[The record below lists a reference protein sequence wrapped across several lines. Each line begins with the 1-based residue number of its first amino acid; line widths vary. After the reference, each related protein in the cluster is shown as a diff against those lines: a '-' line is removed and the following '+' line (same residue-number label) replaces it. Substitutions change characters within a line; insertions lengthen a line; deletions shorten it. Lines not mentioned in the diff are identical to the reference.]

1 MARIPIGPGAP
12 QVMPEVQQNRVITHD
27 TSGEARGAQ
36 QIANAVTTGA
46 LGYLE
51 QQQREDSALAKVKA
65 SNSLLD
71 RETAINAIN
80 RDLSEQVATGKL
92 SYDKL
97 EETYGSAVSKL
108 EPLQAS
114 GLDPT
119 TAGELERSAKRMQIK
134 GLEGVQTLKVAARKD
149 SAAADLTS
157 RMDLLGKD
165 AAMPG
170 ANIDQINARMDA
182 EDIDIAGHL
191 AYGEQWQNRK
201 QQFKDNNWTTHATQR
216 VVEARDNLGTMQK
229 IQNDLTSGEGF
240 YAGKLDPEK
249 RTQLLNT
256 ITGRIYQIKEHN
268 ERQAEIREN
277 KAERALTQMDRQA
290 ATGIP
295 PTPADQQRW
304 QSLVSGTSAAGEF
317 KERIN
322 QMAEVQGLLRQPIE
336 AQQQYVDQK
345 RQQMAA
351 NGGGVAEQANLNRL
365 QSAIDTNVKLM
376 KTDPLSF
383 SALRTGSDVE
393 PIDLSQIGTPEGQQA
408 LGEQIASRFDVTNAV
423 RKKYGPE
430 VSRVPFK
437 AQELEAIKAGYEAA
451 DDKTKISILAAVG
464 GAAPTGPDAAAAIK
478 AIAPEQPITLLAGM
492 AQYRGLK
499 ATDGTDVAKTLMVG
513 SKILKDKSVAT
524 PEDSLM
530 QAAFES
536 QVGNAMPGGTQ
547 QREQA
552 YTGFKA
558 IYAGL
563 AEASGKRYDPAVKDV
578 DGALAKK
585 AADMITGGVTTRGGG
600 WFSGSSYKVIKPYG
614 MDDDAF
620 DKAVTGQLGAVA
632 ASAGLSVEQLNDMP
646 LSAVPGTEG
655 AYYLLNAGRIQLDPK
670 TNQPVVVKVK

>member
-1 MARIPIGPGAP
+1 MARIPIGPGVP
-12 QVMPEVQQNRVITHD
+12 QVLPDAQQNRVIARD
-27 TSGEARGAQ
+27 NSGEARAAQ
-36 QIANAVTTGA
+36 QIAGAVSTA
-46 LGYLE
+46 AFGYLE
-51 QQQREDSALAKVKA
+51 QQRREDDALAKVKA

-71 RETAINAIN
+71 REVAISGIN
-80 RDLSEQVATGKL
+80 RDLSEQVALGKL

-97 EETYGSAVSKL
+97 EDTYNAAVSKL
-108 EPLQAS
+108 EPLQVP
-114 GLDPT
+114 GLDPAS
-119 TAGELERSAKRMQIK
+119 AGEVERSAKRMQVK
-134 GLEGVQTLKVAARKD
+134 GMEGIQTLKIAARKD
-149 SAAADLTS
+149 AAAADLTS

-170 ANIDQINARMDA
+170 ANIEQINARMDA

-216 VVEARDNLGTMQK
+216 VVEARDDLGTMQK

-277 KAERALTQMDRQA
+277 RAERALLQMDRQA
-290 ATGIP
+290 ATGVP

-304 QSLVSGTSAAGEF
+304 QSLVAGTSAAGEF
-317 KERIN
+317 KERLN
-322 QMAEVQGLLRQPIE
+322 QMTEVQGLLRQPIE
-336 AQQQYVDQK
+336 AQQRYVDQK
-345 RQQMAA
+345 RQQMAV
-351 NGGGVAEQANLNRL
+351 GGGSVAEQANLVRL
-365 QSAIDTNVKLM
+365 QSAIDNNVKLM

-383 SALRTGSDVE
+383 SALRTGSDVD
-393 PIDLSQIGTPEGQQA
+393 PLDLSQIGTPQGQQA
-408 LGEQIASRFDVTNAV
+408 LAEQIASRFDVTNAV
-423 RKKYGPE
+423 RKKYGHE

-451 DDKTKISILAAVG
+451 DDKSKIGILAAIG

-499 ATDGTDVAKTLMVG
+499 AADGTDVAKTLMTG
-513 SKILKDKSVAT
+513 SKILKDQSVAT
-524 PEDSLM
+524 PEDSVL
-530 QAAFES
+530 QASFES
-536 QVGNAMPGGTQ
+536 IVGQAMPGGTQ
-547 QREQA
+547 QRQHAFE
-552 YTGFKA
+552 GFKA
-558 IYAGL
+558 LYVGL
-563 AEASGKRYDPAVKDV
+563 AESAGKRYDPSMKDI
-578 DGALAKK
+578 DGDLATK
-585 AADMITGGVTTRGGG
+585 AADMITGGVATRGGG
-600 WFSGSSYKVIKPYG
+600 WFGGPSYKVIKPYG

-632 ASAGLSVEQLNDMP
+632 ASAGLSVEQLSDMP
-646 LSAVPGTEG
+646 LSAVPGKEG